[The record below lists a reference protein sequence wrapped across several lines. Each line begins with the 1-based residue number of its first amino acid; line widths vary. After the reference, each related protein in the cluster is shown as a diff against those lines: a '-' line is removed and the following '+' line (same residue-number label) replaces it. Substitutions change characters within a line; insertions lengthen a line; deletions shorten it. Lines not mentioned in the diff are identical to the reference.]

1 MGSKKGQ
8 SKVRSVN
15 DTIMLQAKE
24 VAVEFSVRPWNDLR
38 QYLRTVQPPFLP
50 RSMCLLISWLQSP
63 SVVIWEPKKIK
74 SVTVST
80 FYPSICHEVMGPDAM
95 ILVFLMLTFK
105 TAFSLSSFI
114 LIKRLFSSSLSAIL
128 WYHLLI
134 FLPAIWIPACD

>member
-1 MGSKKGQ
+1 MGSNKGQ

-15 DTIMLQAKE
+15 DTIMLKAKE

-50 RSMCLLISWLQSP
+50 RSICLLISWLQSP

-80 FYPSICHEVMGPDAM
+80 FPPSVCHEVMGLDAV
-95 ILVFLMLTFK
+95 IFTFSMLSFK
-105 TAFSLSSFI
+105 PASSLSSST
-114 LIKRLFSSSLSAIL
+114 LTKSLVPL
-128 WYHLLI
+128 H
-134 FLPAIWIPACD
+134 FLPLQWCYLHV